1 MKVYK
6 RMFILT
12 FVVLLLMLEAN
23 ALVSKENCSTF
34 TGTVVGIQGGVRK
47 WLDVKSVKEGVIS
60 NFRIGR
66 DTVYIPHRYPYVGEK
81 VKVEYCLIRGVD
93 VAYTVTILGGPK

>member
-1 MKVYK
+1 MANFKLRKGVCLNESLQKNVYLH
-6 RMFILT
+6 IG
-12 FVVLLLMLEAN
+12 
-23 ALVSKENCSTF
+23 SS
-34 TGTVVGIQGGVRK
+34 
-47 WLDVKSVKEGVIS
+47 VKNVKEGVIA

-66 DTVYIPHRYPYVGEK
+66 DTVYTPHRYPYVGEK